1 MFGKGGLGRLFYES
15 TRGDMDKKRI
25 WVAVGVVENA
35 AGQVFICRRSDGQHQ
50 AGKWEFPGGK
60 VESGETP
67 ADALVREIQE
77 ELGIT
82 LDRDA
87 LAPAGFAERAAE
99 GGQPAI
105 VILLYTARQWT
116 GDPTALE
123 DGAAVSWYTAD
134 EVMQL
139 PKPELDIALSRHLFH
154 NSSD

>member
-1 MFGKGGLGRLFYES
+1 MRGTDLENIPTFWCVVAAALQRDDGRWLMHRRPDHKHHGGL
-15 TRGDMDKKRI
+15 
-25 WVAVGVVENA
+25 
-35 AGQVFICRRSDGQHQ
+35 
-50 AGKWEFPGGK
+50 WEFPGGK
-60 VESGETP
+60 VESSETP

-123 DGAAVSWYTAD
+123 DGAAVGWYTAD
-134 EVMQL
+134 EVVQL

>member
-1 MFGKGGLGRLFYES
+1 MRGTDLENIPTFWCVVAVALQRDDGGWLMHRRPDHKHHGGL
-15 TRGDMDKKRI
+15 
-25 WVAVGVVENA
+25 
-35 AGQVFICRRSDGQHQ
+35 
-50 AGKWEFPGGK
+50 WEFPGGK

-116 GDPTALE
+116 GAPNALE
-123 DGAAVSWYTAD
+123 DGAALGWYTTD

-139 PKPELDIALSRHLFH
+139 PKPELDIALSHRLFH

>member
-1 MFGKGGLGRLFYES
+1 MRQTDLENIPTFWCVVAAALQRDDGCWLMHRRPDHKHHGGL
-15 TRGDMDKKRI
+15 
-25 WVAVGVVENA
+25 
-35 AGQVFICRRSDGQHQ
+35 
-50 AGKWEFPGGK
+50 WEFPGGK

-123 DGAAVSWYTAD
+123 DGAAVGWYTTD

-139 PKPELDIALSRHLFH
+139 PKPELDIALSHRLFH